1 MSLLDAWQR
10 RIASTKLGSNK
21 NNPTATHFPMPL
33 SPVPNRVPKHLRD
46 VRYRSFQREDG
57 LWDVEGELV
66 DTKAYDLVLSGER
79 KRRAGEPI
87 HHMWIRCTIDT
98 TLTVRAIEVAM
109 DAHPLGECPL
119 ALPAMQ
125 RMVGSCMA
133 RGWRKAIEANLG
145 QIEGCTHMRELL
157 FNMATAAFQSVNQA
171 FARPQTD
178 QPPRHL
184 GQCKGW
190 DFNGAGVAT
199 IYPQFIGWQATKP
212 ASTGPAAVAATSNSP
227 AETPASGSGSIS

>member
-1 MSLLDAWQR
+1 VSLLDAWQR

-199 IYPQFIGWQATKP
+199 IYPQFIGWQAAKLS
-212 ASTGPAAVAATSNSP
+212 STSAAAVVTTTDSP
-227 AETPASGSGSIS
+227 SDTPKTDTPTKG

>member
-1 MSLLDAWQR
+1 
-10 RIASTKLGSNK
+10 
-21 NNPTATHFPMPL
+21 MPL

-199 IYPQFIGWQATKP
+199 IYPQFIGWQAAKPSSTSASSVVTTTDSPSDTPKTDTPTK
-212 ASTGPAAVAATSNSP
+212 G
-227 AETPASGSGSIS
+227 

>member
-1 MSLLDAWQR
+1 
-10 RIASTKLGSNK
+10 
-21 NNPTATHFPMPL
+21 MPL

-199 IYPQFIGWQATKP
+199 IYPQFIGWQASKP
-212 ASTGPAAVAATSNSP
+212 SSTSAAAVVTTTDSP
-227 AETPASGSGSIS
+227 SDTPKTDTPAKG

>member
-1 MSLLDAWQR
+1 VSLLDAWQR
-10 RIASTKLGSNK
+10 RIASTKLGFNK

-199 IYPQFIGWQATKP
+199 IYPQFIGWQAAKP
-212 ASTGPAAVAATSNSP
+212 SSISAAAVVTTTDSP
-227 AETPASGSGSIS
+227 SDTPKTDTPTKG

>member
-199 IYPQFIGWQATKP
+199 IYPQFIGWQAAKP
-212 ASTGPAAVAATSNSP
+212 SSTSAAAVVTTTDSP
-227 AETPASGSGSIS
+227 SDTPKTDTPAKG

>member
-157 FNMATAAFQSVNQA
+157 FNMATAAFQTLAHELAEDN
-171 FARPQTD
+171 PKH
-178 QPPRHL
+178 PPPFF
-184 GQCKGW
+184 GTCSTW
-190 DFNGAGVAT
+190 DFNGPVVARR
-199 IYPQFIGWQATKP
+199 YPKFYRLQVQAPTDQR
-212 ASTGPAAVAATSNSP
+212 G
-227 AETPASGSGSIS
+227 